1 MVDEQ
6 DFRGTVRQAMF
17 DSMLEMAAKLPPA
30 VGLKLLAIA
39 FEMSDVPMRDEFVK
53 ILRDVTGMADPNAED
68 DPQAQAARE
77 QQEQM
82 KAQQMAQAQQAQQ
95 AAMQLQF
102 RKMEADIALIEG
114 KAKEAVARGDK
125 AQLEALMT
133 KLTALKESMSLAGAA
148 AVAPEL
154 TVAADQIMS
163 DVTATPT
170 VNNVAPPLPAG
181 VQ

>member
-1 MVDEQ
+1 
-6 DFRGTVRQAMF
+6 
-17 DSMLEMAAKLPPA
+17 
-30 VGLKLLAIA
+30 
-39 FEMSDVPMRDEFVK
+39 MRDEFVK

-68 DPQAQAARE
+68 DPEAMEAKK
-77 QQEQM
+77 QQEAM
-82 KAQQMAQAQQAQQ
+82 KAQQMAKAQQAQE
-95 AAMQLQF
+95 AAMNLQF

-114 KAKEAVARGDK
+114 KAKEAIARGDK

-133 KLTALKESMSLAGAA
+133 KLSALKESLSLAGSA

-154 TVAADQIMS
+154 TVAADQIMQ